1 MNKEQQKELLKEIM
15 EADARD
21 GLYHNVY
28 TNKMVTAVE
37 WLFTQLYEKFEMK
50 GDGEK
55 MNKILNKAI
64 EMEKEQ
70 IIQAHNY
77 GEYFSQFRDCL
88 DDEHGKQY
96 YDQTY
101 TNSINNS
108 K

>member
-1 MNKEQQKELLKEIM
+1 MNKKQLLKEIM

-21 GLYHNVY
+21 GLYHIVD

-55 MNKILNKAI
+55 MNEVLEQAK
-64 EMEKEQ
+64 EMEKWQ
-70 IIQAHNY
+70 ISKAWDDGDYAYFHSKETGRDFDN
-77 GEYFSQFRDCL
+77 GE
-88 DDEHGKQY
+88 QY
-96 YDQTY
+96 YNKIY
-101 TNSINNS
+101 TQSINNS